1 MITLT
6 YKIKFMLTIIIFTN
20 SNYVYLFSLL
30 KDILNEKI
38 NIHIVDYG
46 KNPNKK
52 NEYFLKKKNIKLIFD
67 KTSLNFSSRY
77 YKYIKL
83 VKTKY
88 VWFVGDDDRLEKQN
102 IKNLIR
108 FLKIKEISG
117 CTLSYKVFEKDSQIN
132 NEKNVRGR
140 KKINATNIKILND
153 IHNLGMLSAQIINID
168 CFKKIEK
175 SLNKKILLKY
185 GYPHVYIIL
194 KIIEK
199 FSNWKKIENIIVYY
213 RSIKKKI
220 NFKEILH
227 RLDIEFKGYGLPM
240 KEIYDNYLYKKLFK
254 KVFIEN
260 IISWILFS
268 IEHVGKKKTLK
279 ILEKNKSISLDIMS
293 IFFIKILILLIPI
306 RLILFIKK
314 TKNLFFKK
322 IVIT

>member
-38 NIHIVDYG
+38 NILIVDYG
-46 KNPNKK
+46 KNPNRK
-52 NEYFLKKKNIKLIFD
+52 NKYFLNKKNIKLIFD
-67 KTSLNFSSRY
+67 KTSLNFGSRY

-102 IKNLIR
+102 IKNLIK

-117 CTLSYKVFEKDSQIN
+117 CTLSYKVFEKDSQII
-132 NEKNVRGR
+132 NERNARER
-140 KKINATNIKILND
+140 KKIKATNIKILND

-175 SLNKKILLKY
+175 SLNKKILLEY
-185 GYPHVYIIL
+185 GYPHVYIVL

-199 FSNWKKIENIIVYY
+199 FSDWQKIENIIVYY
-213 RSIKKKI
+213 RSIKKKVNI
-220 NFKEILH
+220 KDILY

-240 KEIYDNYLYKKLFK
+240 KEIYDDYLYKKLFK
-254 KVFIEN
+254 KVFVQN

-268 IEHVGKKKTLK
+268 LEYAGGKKTLK
-279 ILEKNKSISLDIMS
+279 ILEKNKSLYLNITS
-293 IFFIKILILLIPI
+293 ILLIKILILLIPI
-306 RLILFIKK
+306 KLILFIKK
-314 TKNLFFKK
+314 TKNLFLKK
-322 IVIT
+322 IN

>member
-1 MITLT
+1 
-6 YKIKFMLTIIIFTN
+6 MLTIIIFTN

-38 NIHIVDYG
+38 NILIVDYG
-46 KNPNKK
+46 KNPNRK
-52 NEYFLKKKNIKLIFD
+52 NKYFLNKKNIKLIFD
-67 KTSLNFSSRY
+67 KTSLNFGSRY

-102 IKNLIR
+102 IKNLIK

-117 CTLSYKVFEKDSQIN
+117 CTLSYKVFEKDSQII
-132 NEKNVRGR
+132 NERNARER
-140 KKINATNIKILND
+140 KKIKATNIKILND

-175 SLNKKILLKY
+175 SLNKKILLEY
-185 GYPHVYIIL
+185 GYPHVYIVL

-199 FSNWKKIENIIVYY
+199 FSDWQKIENIIVYY
-213 RSIKKKI
+213 RSIKKKVNI
-220 NFKEILH
+220 KDILY

-240 KEIYDNYLYKKLFK
+240 KEIYDDYLYKKLFK
-254 KVFIEN
+254 KVFVQN

-268 IEHVGKKKTLK
+268 LEYAGGKKTLK
-279 ILEKNKSISLDIMS
+279 ILEKNKSLYLNITS
-293 IFFIKILILLIPI
+293 ILLIKILILLIPI
-306 RLILFIKK
+306 KLILFIKK
-314 TKNLFFKK
+314 TKNLFLKK
-322 IVIT
+322 IN